1 MNILVVGLNYR
12 TAPVEIR
19 ERFSVSDQLLTS
31 SLQELSS
38 SDHLLETVVLSTCNR
53 TEIYA
58 LTSEVGFGKDEIID
72 YLANA
77 SGISRE
83 VFFPFL
89 YIYTDQMAVRHL
101 FRVTCGLDSM
111 VLGETQI
118 LGQVRDA
125 FLFAQSSGTTGS
137 TFNQLFKRTVTL
149 AKYAHSETE
158 IGRHAVSVSYAAV
171 ELAKKIFEELE
182 DKTILIIGAGKMSEL
197 TAKHLYSSG
206 ASRVLVVNRTFAR
219 AKELADKFEGHAF
232 ELKSLDFAMKEA
244 DIVISSTGAD
254 GYVVVKEQV
263 ASVMKQ
269 RRNRPLFLIDIA
281 VPRDLDPEINKLP
294 NVYLYDIDDLEGV
307 IAANMEERKKE
318 ADKISVLLEE
328 ELVAFKQWQT
338 EQAAVPLIA
347 ALREKANGIQGS
359 VMESLQ
365 HKLPNLTEKEL
376 VHLQKH
382 TMSIVNQ
389 LLREPIQQL
398 KEMSTEPQAEI
409 YLEAFSRIFGL
420 TLEPPK
426 RNMKHSPQPEGEKP
440 VAPAVAATGR
450 KSTNKQTPV
459 ETKLIG
465 GLSG

>member
-19 ERFSVSDQLLTS
+19 ERFSVSDQLLNS

-38 SDHLLETVVLSTCNR
+38 SNHLLETVVLSTCNR

-58 LTSEVGFGKDEIID
+58 VANEAEFGQDEIID
-72 YLANA
+72 FLATA

-89 YIYTDQMAVRHL
+89 YIYYDQMAVRHL

-125 FLFAQSSGTTGS
+125 FLHAQMSKTTGS
-137 TFNQLFKRTVTL
+137 TFNQLFKRAVTL
-149 AKYAHSETE
+149 AKQAHSETE

-171 ELAKKIFEELE
+171 ELAKKIFEELS

-206 ASRVLVVNRTFAR
+206 ATRVLVVNRTFER

-244 DIVISSTGAD
+244 DIVISSTGASS
-254 GYVVVKEQV
+254 YVVMKEQV
-263 ASVMKQ
+263 AHVMKH

-307 IAANMEERKKE
+307 IAANLEERKKE
-318 ADKISVLLEE
+318 ADKISVMLEE
-328 ELVAFKQWQT
+328 ELAAFRQWQT

-347 ALREKANGIQGS
+347 ALREKANGIQNS

-365 HKLPNLTEKEL
+365 NKLPNLTDKEL

-398 KEMSTEPQAEI
+398 KEMATEPQAEL

-420 TLEPPK
+420 QPEPQTDNPH
-426 RNMKHSPQPEGEKP
+426 RSSEPEGEKS
-440 VAPAVAATGR
+440 VASTVA
-450 KSTNKQTPV
+450 STNHKPVTKQSPV